1 MKTILSL
8 LLFCAT
14 GFFAKAQNEVVVDAN
29 AELRTVNAPFKA
41 IKVSGAID
49 LYLSQSADEAVAVSA
64 SEDRFRKEI
73 KTIVENGV
81 LKIYFE
87 GDKLWN
93 FIKNRKMKVY
103 VSFRNMDKLEVSGAS
118 DVRVS
123 GTINVE
129 SLDLHLSGASDFRGD
144 VKLKE
149 LSMELSGAS
158 DVRISGTAASVNIDC
173 SGASDVKGSGFTVD
187 VCHAKASGASDI
199 NIVVNKELTI
209 NTSGA
214 SKINYTGNAL
224 VKEIHSSGASKVK
237 RQ

>member
-64 SEDRFRKEI
+64 SEDRFRQGI

>member
-1 MKTILSL
+1 MKSILSL
-8 LLFCAT
+8 LLFCTT

-29 AELRTVNAPFKA
+29 AEMRVLNASFKA

-64 SEDRFRKEI
+64 SEDRFRQGI

-93 FIKNRKMKVY
+93 FIRNRKMKVY

-118 DVRVS
+118 DV
-123 GTINVE
+123 
-129 SLDLHLSGASDFRGD
+129 
-144 VKLKE
+144 
-149 LSMELSGAS
+149 
-158 DVRISGTAASVNIDC
+158 
-173 SGASDVKGSGFTVD
+173 KGSGFTVD
-187 VCHAKASGASDI
+187 VCNAKASGASDI
-199 NIVVNKELTI
+199 NIAVNKELTI
-209 NTSGA
+209 NSSGA
-214 SKINYTGNAL
+214 SKISYTGNAM